1 MRSLFSGEI
10 CAAADKFKFAL
21 EQGFEILFLRILLL
35 NVEFSANS
43 AAEILRGRILSF
55 RICAQSAFRGL
66 VKTLQS
72 KILLSR
78 ILSSEAL
85 LRKILLGR
93 NPRLGASSDGIA
105 LLAIFRKRRNSLLVA
120 SSRKISYPWIYERK
134 ISARKISFF
143 EILKTPTFK
152 ISQALFYRTSTAPR
166 SLGASNFASRNP
178 FAAPANVANE
188 NFCAMR
194 AVKFIK
200 FTGSAS
206 SSETAPSLALTAAA
220 DRTQA
225 ASFTAANFAAIKAV
239 KARPV
244 AIKAIIAKVANALNL
259 TSSRVFARLKNGSDL
274 KEASRAH

>member
-1 MRSLFSGEI
+1 MISLFLGEI
-10 CAAADKFKFAL
+10 CAAADKFKFTL
-21 EQGFEILFLRILLL
+21 EQGFEILFLRILLGG
-35 NVEFSANS
+35 VKFPANS
-43 AAEILRGRILSF
+43 AAKILN
-55 RICAQSAFRGL
+55 
-66 VKTLQS
+66 VKIPPS
-72 KILLSR
+72 KILSNV
-78 ILSSEAL
+78 AL
-85 LRKILLGR
+85 LRGILLG
-93 NPRLGASSDGIA
+93 
-105 LLAIFRKRRNSLLVA
+105 RNSLLVA

-134 ISARKISFF
+134 IPARKISFF
-143 EILKTPTFK
+143 EILQALPFK
-152 ISQALFYRTSTAPR
+152 ISQVLFCRASTAPR
-166 SLGASNFASRNP
+166 LLGASNFTSRNLL
-178 FAAPANVANE
+178 AAPANVANE

-206 SSETAPSLALTAAA
+206 SSEAAPSLALTAAA

-225 ASFTAANFAAIKAV
+225 ASFTAANFAATKAI

>member
-10 CAAADKFKFAL
+10 CAAADKFKFTL
-21 EQGFEILFLRILLL
+21 WQGFEILFSHVLLDG
-35 NVEFSANS
+35 VKFPANS
-43 AAEILRGRILSF
+43 AVKILNGKIPP
-55 RICAQSAFRGL
+55 
-66 VKTLQS
+66 S
-72 KILLSR
+72 KILSNV
-78 ILSSEAL
+78 AL
-85 LRKILLGR
+85 LRGILLGR
-93 NPRLGASSDGIA
+93 NP
-105 LLAIFRKRRNSLLVA
+105 LLVA

-134 ISARKISFF
+134 IPARKISFF
-143 EILKTPTFK
+143 EILQTLPFK
-152 ISQALFYRTSTAPR
+152 ISQALFCRASTAPR
-166 SLGASNFASRNP
+166 SIRALNFASQNP
-178 FAAPANVANE
+178 LVALTKVASE
-188 NFCAMR
+188 NSCAVR

-225 ASFTAANFAAIKAV
+225 ASFTAANFIATKAV

-259 TSSRVFARLKNGSDL
+259 TSSRVFAHLKNGSDL

>member
-10 CAAADKFKFAL
+10 CVAADKFKFA
-21 EQGFEILFLRILLL
+21 FERSFKILFSRVLLL
-35 NVEFSANS
+35 GVEFSANF
-43 AAEILRGRILSF
+43 AAKILWGRILSF

-85 LRKILLGR
+85 PRKILLG
-93 NPRLGASSDGIA
+93 
-105 LLAIFRKRRNSLLVA
+105 RNSLLVA
-120 SSRKISYPWIYERK
+120 SSRKILHPWIYERK

-143 EILKTPTFK
+143 EILQTLPFK
-152 ISQALFYRTSTAPR
+152 ISQALFYRESTAPR
-166 SLGASNFASRNP
+166 LFGALNFASQNP
-178 FAAPANVANE
+178 LVALTNVASE
-188 NFCAMR
+188 NSCAMQ

-200 FTGSAS
+200 FTGSES
-206 SSETAPSLALTAAA
+206 SSEAASSLALTAAA

-225 ASFTAANFAAIKAV
+225 ASFTAANFAAIKTV
-239 KARPV
+239 KTRPV
-244 AIKAIIAKVANALNL
+244 AIKAIIAKVVNALNL
-259 TSSRVFARLKNGSDL
+259 ASSRVFARLKNGSDL

>member
-10 CAAADKFKFAL
+10 CAAADKFKFAF
-21 EQGFEILFLRILLL
+21 ERSFEILFSYVLLGD
-35 NVEFSANS
+35 VKFPSNS
-43 AAEILRGRILSF
+43 AVKILNGKIPP
-55 RICAQSAFRGL
+55 
-66 VKTLQS
+66 S
-72 KILLSR
+72 KILSN
-78 ILSSEAL
+78 EAL
-85 LRKILLGR
+85 LCKILLGR
-93 NPRLGASSDGIA
+93 NPLLG
-105 LLAIFRKRRNSLLVA
+105 A

-134 ISARKISFF
+134 IPARKISFF
-143 EILKTPTFK
+143 EILQALPFE
-152 ISQALFYRTSTAPR
+152 ILQALFCRWSVAPR
-166 SLGASNFASRNP
+166 SLGALNFALQNP
-178 FAAPANVANE
+178 FAAPTNVANE

-206 SSETAPSLALTAAA
+206 SSETAPSLAPTAAA

-225 ASFTAANFAAIKAV
+225 ASFTAANFAATKAV

-259 TSSRVFARLKNGSDL
+259 ASSRVFARLKNGSDL

>member
-10 CAAADKFKFAL
+10 CAAADKFKFAF
-21 EQGFEILFLRILLL
+21 ERSFEILFSRVLLGD
-35 NVEFSANS
+35 VKFPSNS
-43 AAEILRGRILSF
+43 AVKILNGKIPP
-55 RICAQSAFRGL
+55 
-66 VKTLQS
+66 S
-72 KILLSR
+72 KILSN
-78 ILSSEAL
+78 EAL
-85 LRKILLGR
+85 LRGILLGR
-93 NPRLGASSDGIA
+93 NP
-105 LLAIFRKRRNSLLVA
+105 LLVA

-134 ISARKISFF
+134 IPARKISFF
-143 EILKTPTFK
+143 EILQALPFK
-152 ISQALFYRTSTAPR
+152 ISQALFCRASTAPR
-166 SLGASNFASRNP
+166 SLGVSNFASRNP

-206 SSETAPSLALTAAA
+206 SSEAAPSLALTAAA

-225 ASFTAANFAAIKAV
+225 ASFTAANFAATKAI

-244 AIKAIIAKVANALNL
+244 AIKVVIAKVANALNL
-259 TSSRVFARLKNGSDL
+259 TSSRVFARLKNWSDL